1 MYDKVQFDGRDI
13 KNRIH
18 IVQLVSKGFEF
29 HRTGKNAA
37 DRYAHILSI
46 LFWALL
52 PSERFFNVTAFQ
64 GFFNI
69 TGIIFRVSYC
79 MSRIS

>member
-46 LFWALL
+46 LFWAPLHPKDFLL
-52 PSERFFNVTAFQ
+52 
-64 GFFNI
+64 
-69 TGIIFRVSYC
+69 
-79 MSRIS
+79 